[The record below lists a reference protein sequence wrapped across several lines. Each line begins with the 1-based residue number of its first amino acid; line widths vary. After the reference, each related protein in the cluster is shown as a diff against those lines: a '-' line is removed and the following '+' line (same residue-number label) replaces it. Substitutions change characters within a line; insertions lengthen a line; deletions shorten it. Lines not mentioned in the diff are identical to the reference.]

1 MAKPIK
7 HLEPYG
13 NLEKK
18 AEKKL
23 EAREKK
29 FSKPEM
35 IVTGKNVFNL
45 QRLLSKHPK
54 KPRK

>member
-1 MAKPIK
+1 MAKPIE
-7 HLEPYG
+7 HLQPYDD
-13 NLEKK
+13 LEKK

-35 IVTGKNVFNL
+35 IVTGKEVFNL
-45 QRLLSKHPK
+45 QRLMTKHPK